1 MRGKVAV
8 VGSVVLDEIERGGK
22 AFTSFGGITYSILT
36 LAALLPDRE
45 IIPITYVGEGDLDRF
60 RELTEAFPNINLEAV
75 KICSRGTNRNRLIY
89 GDGEE
94 RDEFFELITPPL
106 TFRDLMPYLE
116 SDAFLVNYI
125 KNDDLSFQDLKTLSY
140 AFKGV
145 LYMDIHSLLRERNAD
160 GGFRLKKLRDWQSW
174 ARMADIL
181 QMNRLEIQHFT
192 GFKTDTEEE
201 LEKLALL
208 VVSQGPKALN
218 LTLGSRGSIL
228 AYRKENSAFVKRFRV
243 PAVKVVDPTGCGDI
257 FGASFLAD
265 YLKHGDF
272 ERAASFANEMASRSV
287 SYPGLEFIVSAGR
300 HGGETPFS
308 SSL

>member
-8 VGSVVLDEIERGGK
+8 VGSVVLDEIHRGGRT
-22 AFTSFGGITYSILT
+22 FSSFGGITYSVLT

-45 IIPITYVGEGDLDRF
+45 IVPITYIGSDDLSRF
-60 RELTEAFPNINLEAV
+60 RELVEIFPNINLEAV
-75 KICSRGTNRNRLIY
+75 KVYARGTNRNRLIY

-94 RDEFFELITPPL
+94 REEFFELVTPPL

-116 SDAFLVNYI
+116 SEAFLVNYI

-145 LYMDIHSLLRERNAD
+145 LYMDIHSLLREKDAD
-160 GGFRLKKLRDWQSW
+160 GGFRLRRLRDWQSW

-192 GFKTDTEEE
+192 GFKTETEEE
-201 LEKLALL
+201 MEKLALL
-208 VVSQGPKALN
+208 VISQGPKALN
-218 LTLGSRGSIL
+218 LTMGSRGSIL
-228 AYRKENSAFVKRFRV
+228 AYRKENSAVVKKFRV
-243 PAVKVVDPTGCGDI
+243 PAIEVVDPTGCGDI

-265 YLKHGDF
+265 YLNHGDF
-272 ERAASFANEMASRSV
+272 EKAASFANEMASRSV
-287 SYPGLEFIVSAGR
+287 SYPGLEFILSAGR
-300 HGGETPFS
+300 HGGEGSSPFS
-308 SSL
+308 R

>member
-22 AFTSFGGITYSILT
+22 AFTSFGGITYSILA

-60 RELTEAFPNINLEAV
+60 RELTESFPNINLEAV

-287 SYPGLEFIVSAGR
+287 SYPGLEFIVSTGR
-300 HGGETPFS
+300 HGRETPFS